1 MSLRSP
7 AAYII
12 PEDTELAARASFPKG
27 HPLMRIADEFGL
39 LYANDQF
46 SALFSPTGQPAL
58 DPARLALVTVFQF
71 MEGLSDEQAADAVRG
86 HLAWKYA
93 LALPLYY
100 PGFDASVLSELR
112 SRLIAGGLELLLL
125 DTLLERLQERGLL
138 KARGRARTDSTHVLA
153 AVRSLSRLLHCGETV
168 RAALNAL
175 AEADPDWL
183 APHIE
188 PGWLERYGY
197 RLTEYRTPKSK
208 EARAE
213 LAALYGADGRR
224 LLSALASPTTPPQLW
239 QLPAVQLL
247 RAVWVQ
253 QFYAP
258 AADGT
263 E

>member
-7 AAYII
+7 AVYII
-12 PEDTELAARASFPKG
+12 PKDTELAARASFPKG

-39 LYANDQF
+39 LYANAQF
-46 SALFSPTGQPAL
+46 ASLFSPTGQPAL
-58 DPARLALVTVFQF
+58 DPARLALVTIFQF

-100 PGFDASVLSELR
+100 PGFDASVLSEFR
-112 SRLIAGGLELLLL
+112 SRLVDGGLELLLL
-125 DTLLERLQERGLL
+125 DTLLERLQEGGLL

-153 AVRSLSRLLHCGETV
+153 AVRSLSRLLNCGETV

-183 APHIE
+183 APHID
-188 PGWLERYGY
+188 PAWLERYGY

-208 EARAE
+208 QARAE
-213 LAALYGADGRR
+213 LACVYGADGRR
-224 LLSALASPTTPPQLW
+224 LLTALADPKTPAHLQ
-239 QLPAVQLL
+239 QLPAVRVL

-258 AADGT
+258 AADGY
-263 E
+263 